1 MAAAVGGVG
10 LSLAQEGDRVVF
22 TAVVEAEDA
31 TPSEAPV
38 SSLRA
43 QRPSAVSRPQSQVV
57 GDR

>member
-1 MAAAVGGVG
+1 MGGVG

-43 QRPSAVSRPQSQVV
+43 QRPSADLR
-57 GDR
+57 